1 MTLLALAACS
11 SGVAYGQNQAKML
24 ELHNQAA
31 VEEPLNYATA
41 QQLLEGGAGGPE
53 FIDYTL
59 LPGVTLGGLSS
70 GSPFFLE
77 STNTIA
83 ADTIGTDELR
93 ANGALRLGLQG
104 DGTTIGMWEVSDP
117 LLTHPEFTDGGTGVR
132 VIDADGPKPGMNP
145 LRDRWHATHV
155 AGTMIAR
162 GANPLAL
169 GMSPNATLRAY
180 DTDLQFAE
188 TTGIFSNA
196 TTADDLQISNHSY
209 GRVAGWWTTYTHTN
223 NVVYPVWSGDIT
235 VSSIEDF
242 VFGFY
247 DDNARQIDQ
256 IAYLQET
263 YLPVWSAGNDRLQT
277 NATTVTNQ
285 PSGTTTYVAF
295 VGTALSFVTGTY
307 PAADGIPAGFDSM
320 TSYGCAKNVL
330 TVAAANDLVGGWTSA
345 ASVTLANFSG
355 AGPTDDGRIKPDLA
369 ANGVGVLSS
378 DDPSTS
384 PFNTTQNYFS
394 YNGTSQAA
402 PGVTGSINLLIQ
414 YFRQLYGTATDP
426 WASTVKGWVIHTADE
441 AGASPGPDY
450 RNGWGLMNTTRAASL
465 IRANKEASG
474 SPFVHQAQVAN
485 GGTWSLTVTAVGG
498 QPLKV
503 TVPWTDVAGTVTASA
518 VDSPVL
524 KLINDLD
531 VIITGPG
538 GVVTRAWMLDPAN
551 PANAATRGDNT
562 RDNLEQVLIDAPVAG
577 AQYVITVAPSAGE
590 NLVDETGAAAPQ
602 PFSVLI
608 SGTAVEHSTPIPI
621 TLTQTGAT
629 TFDLTWAPLPGL
641 IYDLETSDNLIT
653 WTTLQNDQSYTLTP
667 NITSVTR
674 SASEPKR
681 FWRFKTNP

>member
-1 MTLLALAACS
+1 MLA
-11 SGVAYGQNQAKML
+11 
-24 ELHNQAA
+24 LHNQVS
-31 VEEPLNYATA
+31 VEEPQNYATA
-41 QQLLEGGAGGPE
+41 QQLLQNGAGTPD

-59 LPGVTLGGLSS
+59 IDGAVLGGLSG
-70 GSPFFLE
+70 GSPFFIQ
-77 STNTIA
+77 STNTVA

-93 ANGALRLGLQG
+93 ATGALRLGLQG
-104 DGTTIGMWEVSDP
+104 DGTTIGMWEISDP
-117 LLTHPEFTDGGTGVR
+117 LVSHPEFTDGGSGVR

-155 AGTMIAR
+155 AGTMVAR
-162 GANPLAL
+162 GANPLSL

-180 DTDLQFAE
+180 DTDDQFAE

-209 GRVAGWWTTYTHTN
+209 AVVGGWWTTYTHTN
-223 NVVYPVWSGDIT
+223 NITYPVWSGDISIST
-235 VSSIEDF
+235 VEDY

-263 YLPVWSAGNDRLQT
+263 YLPVWAAGNDRLET
-277 NATTVTNQ
+277 NAITT
-285 PSGTTTYVAF
+285 GTVYVAR
-295 VGTALSFVTGTY
+295 VGTSLAFVNGPY
-307 PAADGIPAGFDSM
+307 PGADGLPAGFDCI
-320 TSYGCAKNVL
+320 TGYGCAKNVL
-330 TVAAANDLVGGWTSA
+330 TVAAANDIPGGWTSP

-355 AGPTDDGRIKPDLA
+355 SGPTDDGRIKPDIA

-414 YFRQLYGTATDP
+414 YFRQLHGATAVL

-450 RNGWGLMNTTRAASL
+450 RNGWGLMNTTRAASF
-465 IRANKEASG
+465 IRANKEAAG
-474 SPFVHQAQVAN
+474 SPFVHQAQVST
-485 GGTWSLTVTAVGG
+485 GGTWNLIVTAVGG

-503 TVPWTDVAGTVTASA
+503 TVPWTDVAGTVTALA
-518 VDSPVL
+518 LDSPLL
-524 KLINDLD
+524 KLTNDLD
-531 VIITGPG
+531 VIVTGPG
-538 GVVTRAWMLDPAN
+538 GVVTRAWILDPVN

-562 RDNLEQVLIDAPVAG
+562 RDNLEQVLIDNPVAG
-577 AQYVITVAPSAGE
+577 AQYTITVAPSAGE

-608 SGTAVEHSTPIPI
+608 SGIAVEHSTPIPM

-641 IYDLETSDNLIT
+641 IYDLETSDNLVTWIT
-653 WTTLQNDQSYTLTP
+653 LLNDQSYSLTP
-667 NITSVTR
+667 NTTSVTR